1 MGKKNRKPTSP
12 TTRTA
17 APVAVSPQ
25 PAVPAEPPQSLRH
38 FFTPEDWIAAAVAFL
53 IAGFAFLYYMSP
65 EVTLEDSGELVTG
78 AFNFGVP
85 HPPGYPLWAFLGWVW
100 RHFVPFGNPAY
111 RICLMSVLTG
121 ALVVGVL
128 TLLMTRSIMMLLRSV
143 TWAQEVEDSMKHW
156 IARTIGMTSALL
168 FAFNRGVWLWACV
181 PEMRVL
187 NVFMFIITAC
197 TFFAWMMRPQRHG
210 FLYVTILLYALGI
223 ANHQTIFVMI
233 APFMAGAAAVG
244 VLSIW
249 ERRPVQAPVVMPALA
264 AFWEL
269 LVAIIGFGWAAGAY
283 VSAWLQAPPNGQI
296 MEQKVSALILF
307 GPPVPAAVLT
317 YLPVA
322 VGVLLLFWF
331 GSEGWLSRKNALI
344 CTAAF
349 LIGCSFYFYMS
360 VASSTNPPMN
370 WGYAYTKQGFLHAFT
385 RGQYERLNIAS
396 PLSPAF
402 FIQIRLF
409 VSALIQQYATV
420 LCLFALLTWALP
432 LWELARE
439 RRWASFG
446 GGMLFFGLVLLVS
459 HWAGWLYLEV
469 LSFGLGLVFLAVWPI
484 CLCRSMN
491 QRARAWLIFVWAA
504 FVTTSIGLLF
514 IINPGLDKQNQEIN
528 IKFFAPAH
536 GFFAMMIGYG
546 MALGAA
552 WVLSRWKQFPR
563 VVMRASCVALL
574 ALPVIP
580 LSRNL
585 SICDQRDHDF
595 GYQFGY
601 RMFKPGGGYPDMDK
615 DAVLYGGTDPGRF
628 VPTYMIF
635 CESRVEPK
643 DRYRDV
649 HFDPEGGPSF
659 DRRDVYIITQ
669 NALAD
674 STYMS
679 YIRDHY
685 DYSRPDP
692 DNPKTLERRLPWQR
706 ALFRWGWHHL
716 YRDSMYPKEPIW
728 IPSEQD
734 TQRAFQ
740 EYITN
745 VQARQAR
752 GEQLSADEQVTV
764 EGGAVQVRGVQ
775 GVMNINGILT
785 KWIFDHARDKHA
797 FYVEESYVIPWMYP
811 YLTPFGIIMKINHD
825 SLPSPEQD
833 PQLWADI
840 VKRDKPYWDK
850 LTDDLKARRQ
860 FHGDPDAQ
868 KTFSKL
874 RSAIGGVYAYRHM
887 AAEAIYA
894 FKQALELCPESPEGN
909 FRLAQLYMELGRA
922 EDALTTLQTLQ
933 KLDPLNAKITQAI
946 QQISGVLQSR
956 QDIPQLEA
964 AHAGD
969 PRNFGLMAQLGQA
982 YAKVGQAD
990 RLDPL
995 LQGYLKQSDISADDL
1010 MQVAQAYM
1018 NLNKPDG
1025 AVSALQLMTQRF
1037 PQDARAYYSIAMI
1050 RGMQDN
1056 AAEAIPMLEKALQL
1070 APQFRAKVASEQAF
1084 GSLRGN
1090 PRFQQLMSSQ

>member
-1 MGKKNRKPTSP
+1 MGKKNRRPTNSTTP
-12 TTRTA
+12 TT
-17 APVAVSPQ
+17 APVAVVPQ
-25 PAVPAEPPQSLRH
+25 PAVPAVPPQSLRH
-38 FFTPEDWIAAAVAFL
+38 FFTPEDWIAAAITFL
-53 IAGFAFLYYMSP
+53 VAGFAFLHYMSP

-128 TLLMTRSIMMLLRSV
+128 TLLMTRSIIMLLRSV
-143 TWAQEVEDSMKHW
+143 TWAQGIEDSMKHW
-156 IARTIGMTSALL
+156 IALTIGTTSALM

-197 TFFAWMMRPQRHG
+197 TFFAWMMRPQQHG
-210 FLYVTILLYALGI
+210 FLYATILLYALGI
-223 ANHQTIFVMI
+223 ANHQTILVM
-233 APFMAGAAAVG
+233 AGPFMVGALAVG
-244 VLSIW
+244 VLSVW
-249 ERRPVQAPVVMPALA
+249 ERRPVRTAVVMPALS

-269 LVAIIGFGWAAGAY
+269 LVAVCFSAGAGFLLWAWLETNPGHSLLDHSYTWRTIGAVAAG
-283 VSAWLQAPPNGQI
+283 
-296 MEQKVSALILF
+296 
-307 GPPVPAAVLT
+307 
-317 YLPVA
+317 VA
-322 VGVLLLFWF
+322 LLFFF
-331 GSEGWLSRKNALI
+331 GQRRWLNSRRALI
-344 CTAAF
+344 CTAMF
-349 LIGCSFYFYMS
+349 LAGAAFYFYMP

-370 WGYAYTKQGFLHAFT
+370 WGYSYTKQGFLHHIT
-385 RGQYERLNIAS
+385 RGQYEKLNVAS
-396 PLSPAF
+396 PFSSAF
-402 FIQIRLF
+402 FTQIGLF
-409 VSALIQQYATV
+409 TRALLQQFSRPLGFDNDFLLGLPIV
-420 LCLFALLTWALP
+420 LFAFAT
-432 LWELARE
+432 
-439 RRWASFG
+439 
-446 GGMLFFGLVLLVS
+446 
-459 HWAGWLYLEV
+459 
-469 LSFGLGLVFLAVWPI
+469 LAVLFGCWKD
-484 CLCRSMN
+484 LN
-491 QRARAWLIFVWAA
+491 QRARAWLIFVWVA
-504 FVTTSIGLLF
+504 FLTTSFGLLT

-563 VVMRASCVALL
+563 VVMRVLCLALL
-574 ALPVIP
+574 ALPVLP
-580 LSRNL
+580 YLRNL
-585 SICDQRDHDF
+585 RICDQRDHDF

-601 RMFKPGGGYPDMDK
+601 RMFKPGGDYPDMDK

-635 CESRVEPK
+635 GESRVEPK
-643 DRYRDV
+643 DRYRDPYC
-649 HFDPEGGPSF
+649 DPEGGASF

-685 DYSRPDP
+685 DYTRPNP
-692 DNPKTLERRLPWQR
+692 DDPKTLERRLPWQR
-706 ALFRWGWHHL
+706 MLFLWGWHHL
-716 YRDSMYPKEPIW
+716 HRDSMYPKEPIW

-734 TQRAFQ
+734 TQHAFQ
-740 EYITN
+740 EYIN
-745 VQARQAR
+745 QVQVRQAH

-811 YLTPFGIIMKINHD
+811 YLSPFGIIMKINRD
-825 SLPSPEQD
+825 PLPGPEQD

-840 VKRDKPYWDK
+840 VKRDKAYWDK
-850 LTDDLKARRQ
+850 LCSELESRRQ

-874 RSAIGGVYAYRHM
+874 RSAIGGVYANRRM
-887 AAEAIYA
+887 SAEAIYA
-894 FKQALELCPESPEGN
+894 FKQALELCPETPEGN

-922 EDALTTLQTLQ
+922 DDALATLQALQ

-946 QQISGVLQSR
+946 QQINGIMQSR

-964 AHAGD
+964 AHSKNPHD
-969 PRNFGLMAQLGQA
+969 FGLMVQLGQA
-982 YAKVGQAD
+982 YAKAGQSD
-990 RLDPL
+990 RLDSL
-995 LQGYLKQSDISADDL
+995 LQGYLAQTNISPDDML
-1010 MQVAQAYM
+1010 QAAQAYM
-1018 NLNKPDG
+1018 NLGKPDG
-1025 AVSALQLMTQRF
+1025 AVTALRLMTERF
-1037 PQDARAYYSIAMI
+1037 PQDARGYYSIALV
-1050 RGMQDN
+1050 RAMQNN

-1070 APQFRAKVASEQAF
+1070 APQLRAKVASEQPF
-1084 GSLRGN
+1084 NNLRSN
-1090 PRFQQLMSSQ
+1090 PRFQQLMSTQ